1 MCSESTAFSSRMVP
15 DDANN
20 GEWKNPEKRSRAPA
34 RADVETL
41 KKKLVFVAAVNAFEE
56 PLFLERNCE
65 VVR

>member
-1 MCSESTAFSSRMVP
+1 MVP
-15 DDANN
+15 DGANN